1 LFPFLLLLL
10 PPSVLVL
17 FNQLFSVPL
26 PFSSETYHSIR
37 EDGAGFSFY
46 FESIYEPAIVVMVLA
61 ILSIT
66 LFMGIAIFFL
76 ESSSGS
82 IRIDWGEGQWKRR
95 KKNLEWC
102 ARKFGDQFETRD
114 LDLEGRVNSGR
125 KDPTVRRSP
134 PLSACVLCAS

>member
-1 LFPFLLLLL
+1 
-10 PPSVLVL
+10 
-17 FNQLFSVPL
+17 VPL
-26 PFSSETYHSIR
+26 PFSSQTYHSIR

-82 IRIDWGEGQWKRR
+82 IRIDWGRR
-95 KKNLEWC
+95 AMEKKKKIWNGARGSLEISLKL
-102 ARKFGDQFETRD
+102 ATRISRD
-114 LDLEGRVNSGR
+114 GSTVAGRIQRFVAH
-125 KDPTVRRSP
+125 PH
-134 PLSACVLCAS
+134 